1 MGVDAFP
8 SEHLLQMLGEGLL
21 DQAIFA
27 VNVGVSHEIGS
38 DSDGIRWF
46 E

>member
-1 MGVDAFP
+1 
-8 SEHLLQMLGEGLL
+8 MLGEGLL

-38 DSDGIRWF
+38 DSEDVRCF
-46 E
+46 V